1 MSDVIERKVVKEE
14 SHVITYSDSTILVK
28 EVRLSYPHFDK
39 PWALGGDKPKY
50 SMTGLMP
57 KTPAYAKSK
66 ALLDAVIQKVAADK
80 QNPSLPASQ
89 RFVRDGD
96 ETDKRSFKG
105 HWTINASEETRPG
118 LRGRGVDRVTG
129 GARIIPPEEAVE
141 VFYPGCWVNMLIKPW
156 WQSNTYGKRVNA
168 NLVAVQ
174 FVRDD
179 TKIVGEG
186 RIGDDAIDDSFGV
199 LPDDQS
205 GFEDDEL

>member
-80 QNPSLPASQ
+80 QSPSLPASQ

-96 ETDKRSFKG
+96 ETDKRSSSAPPDTVLLAKG
-105 HWTINASEETRPG
+105 TNPDNGGAEVVYHENAS
-118 LRGRGVDRVTG
+118 G
-129 GARIIPPEEAVE
+129 GAVFSAGSITWIPALFP
-141 VFYPGCWVNMLIKPW
+141 
-156 WQSNTYGKRVNA
+156 
-168 NLVAVQ
+168 
-174 FVRDD
+174 
-179 TKIVGEG
+179 
-186 RIGDDAIDDSFGV
+186 DAHVSQITRNV
-199 LPDDQS
+199 LWRFLAETHQT
-205 GFEDDEL
+205 